1 MRNNINDEEFRKIR
15 DINQFHKDP
24 YDLVVVQ
31 FCQLKETQNSSLCET
46 EIKSAISIV

>member
-15 DINQFHKDP
+15 DINQFHKGP

-46 EIKSAISIV
+46 EIRSIISIV